1 MHRIL
6 EIFPI
11 ESNIKLVYLFPRE
24 SNKFY
29 PMSQPEKNW
38 FIIVSGT
45 AAVYKEANF
54 NSPCITE
61 AVYGESCRILNQK
74 NNWLCVKCEDD
85 CEVAQQ
91 AKANAKAKA
100 NTNAKSKTQQREKHK
115 DTRKI

>member
-1 MHRIL
+1 
-6 EIFPI
+6 
-11 ESNIKLVYLFPRE
+11 
-24 SNKFY
+24 
-29 PMSQPEKNW
+29 MSQPENNW

-85 CEVAQQ
+85 CEGWV
-91 AKANAKAKA
+91 
-100 NTNAKSKTQQREKHK
+100 NTFYGNLSPEKIIQLIEWFFQ
-115 DTRKI
+115 TRVGYTIQNILLVQK